1 MQEIKYDGSRG
12 EKKEGTIDDLLEM
25 TKESLDK
32 EDVAGVLIFKGESL
46 DVDMSPEIEER
57 LREIV
62 REELKII
69 LERRD
74 PFFRKILK
82 EIQDD

>member
-12 EKKEGTIDDLLEM
+12 EKKEGTIEDLLEM